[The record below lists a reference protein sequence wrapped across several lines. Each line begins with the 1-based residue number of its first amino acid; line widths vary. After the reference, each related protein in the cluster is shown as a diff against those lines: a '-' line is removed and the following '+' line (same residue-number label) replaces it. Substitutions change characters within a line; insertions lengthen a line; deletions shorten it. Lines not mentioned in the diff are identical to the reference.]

1 MPPERTV
8 WQKEYYDHIV
18 RSPEDLFRIE
28 QYIRG
33 HANALAEIAADAER
47 MRQEAAAT
55 LAAEAV
61 TPFLKADLRNYLLN
75 AQQDAEQ
82 TIDTV
87 TKDTLEFAGAS
98 IEATER
104 ARTTIASF
112 RQYLEAN
119 KDEITALQLLYSRR
133 RGQAPT
139 LKQLKELSA
148 TIALPPRAWTPE
160 ALWRAYEAL
169 ERDRVRG
176 HGGKA
181 VTDLVSLIR
190 FALEQETLLRPFGET
205 VDDRFAAWLSA
216 QQQAG
221 RTFSAEERRWLEM
234 IRDHIAASLTI
245 EPEDFELAP
254 FNQQGGLGRAYAVFG
269 EGLNP
274 LLRELNEVLA
284 A

>member
-1 MPPERTV
+1 
-8 WQKEYYDHIV
+8 
-18 RSPEDLFRIE
+18 
-28 QYIRG
+28 
-33 HANALAEIAADAER
+33 
-47 MRQEAAAT
+47 MRAEAAA
-55 LAAEAV
+55 
-61 TPFLKADLRNYLLN
+61 PFLNPNLRHYILA

-87 TKDTLEFAGAS
+87 TKDEVTYAGAS
-98 IEATER
+98 VEATQK
-104 ARTTIASF
+104 ARTTIDSF
-112 RQYLEAN
+112 RKYIEEN
-119 KDEITALQLLYSRR
+119 KDEITAIQLIYSRR

-139 LKQLKELSA
+139 LTQLKELAA
-148 TIALPPRAWTPE
+148 TIKMPPRAWTPE

-169 ERDRVRG
+169 EADRVRG

-190 FALEQETLLRPFGET
+190 FALEQETILRPFGET
-205 VDDRFAAWLSA
+205 VEDRFAAWLAS
-216 QQQAG
+216 QSQAG
-221 RTFSAEERRWLEM
+221 RTFNAEELRWLEM

-254 FNQQGGLGRAYAVFG
+254 FNQQGGLGRAHSVFG
-269 EGLNP
+269 ERLNP